1 MGFSVSGDVGGQAV
15 SALEALLTRQLEEAQ
30 AAEAKRANQAREAQA
45 SERLSFDRERFTAD
59 QDARQQDIEQESIDG
74 LRKNNDRM
82 DARLTRL
89 QGEEDAMD
97 KDAAIQKILEA
108 LTPQQRAVQQ
118 LGGKLSMNDLKT
130 PEQLKAEADAK
141 VEQVRRE
148 AEARAAAEAKYRPAP
163 VKAEPKPPAPVDTS
177 YNDTK
182 NSQALDAAKKLRD
195 KVSGWTAGAGSM
207 LSSIP
212 ATDARNFKAELQTLK
227 SNIAFNELAQMRAAS
242 KTGGAL
248 GAVSDKESALLES
261 ALGALDQG
269 QSPDQ
274 LRAQL
279 DQIVNS
285 LSNYEAAKSL
295 GGVPGNNA
303 PAKKFT
309 IVGVK

>member
-1 MGFSVSGDVGGQAV
+1 MGFSLSGNVADGAA
-15 SALEALLTRQLEEAQ
+15 SALEELLTRQLEEAKFK
-30 AAEAKRANQAREAQA
+30 EAKRAREAQEGQSRA
-45 SERLSFDRERFTAD
+45 RLTFDRERFAAD
-59 QDARQQDIEQESIDG
+59 EANRAADIEQESIDG
-74 LRKNNDRM
+74 LRKNTDRM

-97 KDAAIQKILEA
+97 VEARRAKLLES
-108 LTPQQRAVQQ
+108 LPPQLQQ
-118 LGGKLSMNDLKT
+118 MIGLGVKPSSEDFQT
-130 PEQLKAEADAK
+130 PEQKAEIGRLRVK
-141 VEQVRRE
+141 QVGAE
-148 AEARAAAEAKYRPAP
+148 AEARAAAEAKYREP
-163 VKAEPKPPAPVDTS
+163 KAPKPPAPVDTAQRDYS
-177 YNDTK
+177 AAK

-195 KVSGWTAGAGSM
+195 KVNGWTAGAGSM

-212 ATDARNFKAELQTLK
+212 TTDARNFKAELQTLK

-274 LRAQL
+274 LRSQL
-279 DQIVNS
+279 DQIV
-285 LSNYEAAKSL
+285 KSL
-295 GGVPGNNA
+295 ENFGAAQSLGSVPGNNA

>member
-1 MGFSVSGDVGGQAV
+1 MGLSGRVGAGAA
-15 SALEALLTRQLEEAQ
+15 SGLAEMLARQLEEAQ
-30 AAEAKRANQAREAQA
+30 LAERVRAQQAQEGMQRD
-45 SERLSFDRERFTAD
+45 RLSFDRERFTAD
-59 QDARQQDIEQESIDG
+59 QDARQQDIEQESIEG

-89 QGEEDAMD
+89 QGEQDAMD
-97 KDAAIQKILEA
+97 KDAAIQKILET
-108 LTPQQRAVQQ
+108 LTPQQRAIQQ

-130 PEQLKAEADAK
+130 PEQLKAEADSE

-182 NSQALDAAKKLRD
+182 NSQALNAAKKLRD
-195 KVSGWTAGAGSM
+195 KVSVWTAGAGSM